1 MELKRQSFDL
11 SIFPQ
16 AISKNVSSF
25 KKLRFISTFFF
36 YVHSSA
42 KGFNSTSD
50 LLSIDCGCLSIYE
63 KFKREN
69 MYKTY
74 IIRRNIVLDKRFY
87 TSRFIIFM
95 KFLLIC
101 YSSYIQDHTI
111 TILVNENNT
120 FFIRILNI
128 SESHFLVP
136 LLLKIIYYF
145 IETFSKSVYIF
156 YYIHIG

>member
-1 MELKRQSFDL
+1 
-11 SIFPQ
+11 
-16 AISKNVSSF
+16 
-25 KKLRFISTFFF
+25 
-36 YVHSSA
+36 
-42 KGFNSTSD
+42 
-50 LLSIDCGCLSIYE
+50 
-63 KFKREN
+63 
-69 MYKTY
+69 
-74 IIRRNIVLDKRFY
+74 
-87 TSRFIIFM
+87 M

-120 FFIRILNI
+120 FFIRRLNI

-156 YYIHIG
+156 YYIHIGWQSIQNLL